1 MQRSQKFSSSSDS
14 SASPT
19 PPGGHSPQH
28 TANRPESK
36 AELKPLFTQTPLS
49 FAEREKKPSQ
59 PPRKRRKQ
67 EPKTPAL
74 TFNPLQSTIPSG
86 RQESPAQTPVFH
98 RGQPTPTST
107 TDEFSDLFPEGVDN
121 YSAFGAV
128 VPSHATTSKRPRA
141 PSGSDE
147 SPQPSG
153 YPVPYSDSS
162 FVDHSESP
170 SSGGSSSSPATSY
183 GPFPHPHYGLDNG
196 HPLFHPAPIEQYDDP
211 IDYQLRRAPPDAY
224 MTRDPGYPSQ
234 GGTWQ
239 TYPNVYR
246 DSPF

>member
-1 MQRSQKFSSSSDS
+1 MQRPQKFSSSSDS

-98 RGQPTPTST
+98 QGQPTPIST

-121 YSAFGAV
+121 QPAYGV
-128 VPSHATTSKRPRA
+128 PVPSHATTSKRPRA

-147 SPQPSG
+147 SPQPPS
-153 YPVPYSDSS
+153 YSVPVPYSDSR

-183 GPFPHPHYGLDNG
+183 DPFPHPLYGLDNG
-196 HPLFHPAPIEQYDDP
+196 PPLFHPAPIDQYCDP
-211 IDYQLRRAPPDAY
+211 NDYQSRREPPDVY
-224 MTRDPGYPSQ
+224 SYYSGMYRGPS
-234 GGTWQ
+234 
-239 TYPNVYR
+239 
-246 DSPF
+246 F